1 MKIIICLVFGV
12 ILLLFI
18 VENSDGKIIILYEG
32 CVSGVLKRKS
42 WRKIVIRRLSILVN
56 EDSGNFI

>member
-1 MKIIICLVFGV
+1 M
-12 ILLLFI
+12 LLFI

-42 WRKIVIRRLSILVN
+42 WRKIVRRRLSILVN